1 MRMPDNLEDLL
12 ARLRE
17 SKSLFL
23 SSEEATKQGAILP
36 ILAKLGWD
44 RDNIQEVR
52 PEYSVG
58 SGRVDYC
65 LRTDDRSVFLEV
77 KRANE
82 ELERHQEQLLDYAF
96 RQGVKLAILTNGFLW
111 WFYLPLSEG
120 SWEQRKFFTVDIQQ
134 REASVAATHFR
145 RFLKKEAVSSGTA
158 VKDAEKMRASEK
170 RKGIIQKT
178 IPKAWKQL
186 CEEPDEKLLELFAEK
201 VESLCGYSPDH
212 QMLAE
217 YVAKTLKSDTITT
230 AQPPIRKPIPK
241 RSTKPAVGYT
251 GKSAEGYW
259 FEGEHRQVRSFQDIL
274 MGLCEDLHRKH
285 GSEFERVF
293 NLRGRKKEHFSRDY
307 KNMIYPKEIADS
319 GIYIETNLSA
329 NGIMLR
335 CNQLLDLFGY
345 HKNTLEIKFRDD

>member
-1 MRMPDNLEDLL
+1 MPDNLEDLL

-17 SKSLFL
+17 STSLFL

-44 RDNIQEVR
+44 RDNIQEVI

-65 LRTDDRSVFLEV
+65 LKTGKQSVFLEV

-96 RQGVKLAILTNGFLW
+96 RQGVKLAILTNGLLW

-134 REASVAATHFR
+134 QEALVAVARFR
-145 RFLKKEAVSSGTA
+145 QFLKREAVSSGTA
-158 VKDAEKMRASEK
+158 FKDAEKMRASKQRE
-170 RKGIIQKT
+170 GIIQKT

-186 CEEPDEKLLELFAEK
+186 CEEPDEMLLELFAEK
-201 VESLCGYSPDH
+201 VESLCGHSPDH

-217 YVAKTLKSDTITT
+217 YVAKTFKSDTITT
-230 AQPPIRKPIPK
+230 TRPSIRKPGPK
-241 RSTKPAVGYT
+241 RPTKLKGGYT
-251 GKSAEGYW
+251 GKSPITYR